1 MTAMFAAITTA
12 ALLII
17 GYVHTSIPRFT
28 VPGRKRVFAHAALLV
43 VGLLF
48 GVICAM
54 LAGQIAPPWAVIATG
69 AGIVHLP
76 ALCVLL
82 LKRLRHS
89 GRS

>member
-1 MTAMFAAITTA
+1 MFAAITTA

-28 VPGRKRVFAHAALLV
+28 VPGRKRFFAHAALLV

-54 LAGQIAPPWAVIATG
+54 LAGPIAPPWAVIASG
-69 AGIVHLP
+69 AGIVHVP
-76 ALCVLL
+76 ALCLL
-82 LKRLRHS
+82 VLKRFGRS

>member
-1 MTAMFAAITTA
+1 MFPAITTL

-17 GYVHTSIPRFT
+17 GYVHTTLPRYT
-28 VPGRKRVFAHAALLV
+28 VAGRKRIFAHAALLA

-54 LAGQIAPPWAVIATG
+54 LAGTLAPPWVVIACG
-69 AGIVHLP
+69 AGIVHVP
-76 ALCVLL
+76 ALCVLVI
-82 LKRLRHS
+82 KRLRHE

>member
-1 MTAMFAAITTA
+1 MFPAITTI

-17 GYVHTSIPRFT
+17 GYVHTNIPRFT
-28 VPGRKRVFAHAALLV
+28 MPGSKRLVAHAALLV

-54 LAGQIAPPWAVIATG
+54 LAGPAAPPWAVIASG
-69 AGIVHLP
+69 AGVVHVP
-76 ALCVLL
+76 ALCVLVI
-82 LKRLRHS
+82 KRIRHS

>member
-1 MTAMFAAITTA
+1 MFPAIATI

-17 GYVHTSIPRFT
+17 GYVHASIPRYT
-28 VPGRKRVFAHAALLV
+28 AAGRTRFVAHAALLV

-54 LAGQIAPPWAVIATG
+54 LAGPAAPPWAVIASG
-69 AGIVHLP
+69 AGIVHVP
-76 ALCVLL
+76 ALCVLVI
-82 LKRLRHS
+82 KRMRHS